1 MTRFTSK
8 LAIAAVT
15 FALIGGFGPGFLHPA
30 FAGKA
35 GGHEATEH
43 SGKDSAERG
52 NSPDKA
58 GTDKSSADRGRD
70 VSSPDTGSSTETE
83 TETPDAGGSGN

>member
-1 MTRFTSK
+1 MMRFTSK
-8 LAIAAVT
+8 LTIAAVT
-15 FALIGGFGPGFLHPA
+15 FALIGGFGPGLLHPA

-43 SGKDSAERG
+43 SGKDRAERG
-52 NSPDKA
+52 NSPDK
-58 GTDKSSADRGRD
+58 SRADRGRD

>member
-1 MTRFTSK
+1 MTRFTPK

-15 FALIGGFGPGFLHPA
+15 FALIGGFGPGLMHPA

-43 SGKDSAERG
+43 SGKDRAERG
-52 NSPDKA
+52 DSPDKA

-83 TETPDAGGSGN
+83 TPDAGGSGN